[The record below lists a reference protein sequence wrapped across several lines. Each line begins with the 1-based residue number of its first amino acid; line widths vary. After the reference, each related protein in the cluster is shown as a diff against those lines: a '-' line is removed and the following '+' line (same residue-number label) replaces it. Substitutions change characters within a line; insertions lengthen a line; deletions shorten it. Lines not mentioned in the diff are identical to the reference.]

1 LVFAFYNGASDYT
14 YLDDVS
20 VVDNSAPSIQLLKNP
35 SFENSTTNLTGW
47 TTWCATT
54 AICFSTGNGFPGQVL
69 ANISACHTG
78 NCYIDH
84 CHNNYDYLVQS
95 FSATIGHIYT
105 ISFWLQ
111 QTGTTNLRFD
121 ANIET

>member
-1 LVFAFYNGASDYT
+1 MPLLVFAFSIGSADYI

-20 VVDNSAPSIQLLKNP
+20 VVDNSAPSIQLLNNP
-35 SFENSTTNLTGW
+35 SFENSTLNLTGW
-47 TTWCATT
+47 TAWCATAANCGT
-54 AICFSTGNGFPGQVL
+54 GFPGQVMT
-69 ANISACHTG
+69 NSSCHTG

-84 CHNNYDYLVQS
+84 CHNSYDFLAQS
-95 FSATIGHIYT
+95 FLATMGHTYA

-111 QTGTTNLRFD
+111 QSGASNIRFN